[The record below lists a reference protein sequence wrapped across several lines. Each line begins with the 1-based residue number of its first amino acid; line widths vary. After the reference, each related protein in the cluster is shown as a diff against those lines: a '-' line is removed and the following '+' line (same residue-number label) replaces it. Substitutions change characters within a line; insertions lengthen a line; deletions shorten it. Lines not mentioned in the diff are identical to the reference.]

1 MNNIILIK
9 LTTAVVLPTLLL
21 CSCASQGMYMAIP
34 DTKGGKKMGK
44 VMGNSGDWTGNI
56 KYEQRGNYVKLEI
69 TQPDGDVP
77 MMQRAVVHKGKLLG
91 YEQIPVIASISNS
104 RVNDSMWGGISKG
117 IRSISNL
124 VGTVIAGMIGIEAAQ
139 QIGTAVTAWAP
150 KEAAKATT
158 TTPPTAAPVVPEIPA
173 AGSATT
179 ATIPATVVPE
189 VTPFIP
195 PTVVP

>member
-1 MNNIILIK
+1 MKNILIK
-9 LTTAVVLPTLLL
+9 LTAAVITPAFLL

-34 DTKGGKKMGK
+34 DAKGGKRMGK

-77 MMQRAVVHKGKLLG
+77 MMNRAVVHKGKLLG

-139 QIGTAVTAWAP
+139 QIGSAVTAWAP
-150 KEAAKATT
+150 KEAANAATT
-158 TTPPTAAPVVPEIPA
+158 TPAAAAPIPEIPA

-179 ATIPATVVPE
+179 ATVPATIVPDAVIPAVVP
-189 VTPFIP
+189 
-195 PTVVP
+195 